1 MIVYFCGLF
10 YFRDRFDEEGDR
22 PVAIDI
28 DIGLSAHANAKK
40 YFSQKKHASQKEKKT
55 IDASTKALKSAERKT
70 KQALKEMKVT
80 ANIVKARKVCGR
92 NTCMLC
98 FPIHPIFKLT
108 GHAIALSDI
117 LNTGSVYRM

>member
-1 MIVYFCGLF
+1 MIAYFCALL
-10 YFRDRFDEEGDR
+10 YFRDRFDEDCDR

-80 ANIVKARKVCGR
+80 ANIVKARKVCCC
-92 NTCMLC
+92 T
-98 FPIHPIFKLT
+98 
-108 GHAIALSDI
+108 I
-117 LNTGSVYRM
+117 LVLQYIVSPL